1 MEEQQL
7 DFQFSEGFVN
17 DLCKLAKI
25 AAAAGCYEPDMTVK
39 VDTKVGT
46 IKAHL
51 RFEITAK

>member
-25 AAAAGCYEPDMTVK
+25 AAAAGYNEPDMTVK
-39 VDTKVGT
+39 IDTKVGT

>member
-7 DFQFSEGFVN
+7 DFKFSEGFVN
-17 DLCKLAKI
+17 DLCELARI
-25 AAAAGCYEPDMTVK
+25 AAAAGYNDPDMTVK